1 MLENHS
7 QDEPFSWKWVFIS
20 LAMFIGMEVIL
31 GVLLGYV
38 VVGRYVSLSLRFLL
52 QGLLNLA
59 SYFVGGFLIGV
70 ISPRVRVVEPAV
82 GAFFAV
88 AATIFLTLF
97 TCNGVT
103 KFKQNHERRVTL
115 FSLVLG
121 FRNSSMSS
129 HILFLCSRLIVV
141 NSSKALAKR
150 FFRAPGF

>member
-20 LAMFIGMEVIL
+20 LAIFIGMEVIL

-70 ISPRVRVVEPAV
+70 VSPRVRVVEPAV

-88 AATIFLTLF
+88 AATIGLTLF
-97 TCNGVT
+97 TPYAFIRFSMT
-103 KFKQNHERRVTL
+103 K
-115 FSLVLG
+115 
-121 FRNSSMSS
+121 
-129 HILFLCSRLIVV
+129 ILIGGAIAF
-141 NSSKALAKR
+141 ALALTGAKLGER
-150 FFRAPGF
+150 LTGRLPREQR

>member
-88 AATIFLTLF
+88 VATIFLTLF
-97 TCNGVT
+97 TPYSFIRFSMT
-103 KFKQNHERRVTL
+103 K
-115 FSLVLG
+115 
-121 FRNSSMSS
+121 
-129 HILFLCSRLIVV
+129 ILIGGAIAF
-141 NSSKALAKR
+141 ALALTGAKLGER
-150 FFRAPGF
+150 LTGRLPREQR